1 MKEIVFWGFLIFISV
16 NIVLACE
23 SSVNKNANKKQDIIL
38 CGKIKEIVIKQK
50 KEEMDHVY
58 AVIDFTL
65 WNNSTSKIIII
76 PEKLKVISGK
86 SMGKNGNVLTT
97 YGNYGSSFLDS
108 YKEIKQ
114 FYENIEMKLKNDKI
128 KIIESNGNFQ
138 FTGNL
143 SLELDRLITNPE
155 SSWRSI
161 KKNSPF
167 DLILTIQTL
176 DSYFS
181 NDNEAIKASKFWSK
195 LQKRWSKFGYLWLDD
210 VVSEPIPF
218 DVNSV
223 VIKTVEN

>member
-1 MKEIVFWGFLIFISV
+1 
-16 NIVLACE
+16 
-23 SSVNKNANKKQDIIL
+23 
-38 CGKIKEIVIKQK
+38 
-50 KEEMDHVY
+50 
-58 AVIDFTL
+58 
-65 WNNSTSKIIII
+65 
-76 PEKLKVISGK
+76 
-86 SMGKNGNVLTT
+86 
-97 YGNYGSSFLDS
+97 
-108 YKEIKQ
+108 
-114 FYENIEMKLKNDKI
+114 MKLKNDKI